1 MSNNYA
7 DRPPRIQP
15 QLPQQEIEIPPPP
28 EKNAGTRQSLLEI
41 LLPLV
46 TIGGYIFMAATGQGR
61 SIALIIP
68 MGLAMLGSVYLSLRR
83 ASEAEKEIEIKKE
96 AYAKRLLDLRHE
108 LRNYHQLQRDF
119 YYYNYPDPITADKIA
134 RQEEQSRSGPRL
146 WERRTSDQDFGAIR
160 LGIGTRAS
168 TVRYTISIKDNDE
181 DPQMDDAIRLSED
194 SMYVSDVPITL
205 QLRYVPV
212 AKDDE
217 TAPDIQHS
225 LGIYSISTAAPDA
238 PHHIKYNE
246 IYAYIRALLIH
257 YTAFHSPLDTRVY
270 VVGTEASKIEWEWAM
285 QLPHSRVG
293 QNETL
298 LCFEGEQAKVRDEL
312 VPRVPLFLKDINNTL
327 QTRAQRLGDKDSGD
341 VTLPFLLLVVDML
354 GMQPGTTMWDIESDQ
369 AISTILQQGPMLG
382 AAVIFLCGDAR
393 KIPSDARGVIELERL
408 DKESVAFRYAEIGVN
423 SPRYVGIADMVTRQQ
438 EALGFAQQ
446 LQQYQVRA
454 SAAASLVSAIDL
466 LQMNEVI
473 DIDELEILKRWEES
487 RRPDKA
493 EWPRVKL
500 GAKSAS
506 DVRELVFEANA
517 DGVHAMVA
525 GTTGSGKSEL
535 LQTMILGLAIRY
547 DPSIVNF
554 VLVDFKGGGAF
565 DPFRTLPHVVDVVT
579 NLEGSAV
586 ERMFSAIKAELD
598 RRGAVNAK
606 NRVAH
611 IVEYRKEGY
620 HLQPAEE
627 GKGPFPHLFIF
638 IDEFAEMV
646 AENPEFKSQFDSIT
660 RLGRAIGVS
669 LILATQ
675 RPAGMVTDQMRAN
688 IKMKICLRVETPDD
702 SRELLRRS
710 DAAYLPPSIPGRAYV
725 QIGNELPEMVQVA
738 YSGGTYRRAQKAQ
751 EEAVIWLTRP
761 KRKAS
766 KEERKPEKVFQ
777 ALTREMQRYAREK
790 PDEIIIQ
797 RKPWPNPLPKYMPL
811 GVPLDKL
818 DVVDTEYLIPEDR
831 IWLNGG
837 KKPEKGTDLYLNRD
851 VAAWQTGNGKWE
863 PLDWASPRT
872 LTAVVGLMD
881 NPRAAEQRLYTIDL
895 KKSNPVVFSAS
906 GWGKSTFLRTLI
918 TSLSATHSPDDLWI
932 YILDFGGLSLDV
944 FKNMPHVGAVITPE
958 EDERINRLLRTL
970 LLEVEDR
977 KRKVAD
983 KNVPDLM
990 AYNALPD
997 TETIPAIL
1005 VVVDNWAE
1013 IRENFEHLI
1022 PVFTSLLREGRT
1034 VGVFFAASADVPGS
1048 LGGKIF
1054 NMFTE
1059 RIALKLADKS
1069 EYPNIVG
1076 RGGASISDL
1085 WGRGLVAVERT
1096 ISQNPL
1102 EVQIASPVALHQ
1114 DELVYDQSDQG
1125 FVDENNDGIDDV
1137 TGQPIVRLIDE
1148 NETLNK
1154 LGQVIVDRLGEM
1166 VETMK
1171 QAWAGGQPRSI
1182 DILKTYVYYGD
1193 IVQETTKPEGDMA
1206 HALIGIE
1213 DNELKPFWIHLR
1225 GNPNFIVIGP
1235 PLSGRTTFLQTWMLS
1250 LAENYSPQEVAI
1262 IIVDPMQAFANYLG
1276 GNRTLDELPHVLAYV
1291 YDEETLNDLIEKLS
1305 YEFNAER
1312 RPGDPQK
1319 PREFFIFVDNFDDFD
1334 DLIGGRGRDHYKRL
1348 AQLVRDFRSSSELHF
1363 ILGGSEDV
1371 ARRTDDLKKQV
1382 EKTRYG
1388 FALKTERAVES
1399 LGGKMP
1405 RSLRDADLPV
1415 GRGFLIR
1422 SGQTMLMQT
1431 ATMEL
1436 SKNAAEIDRLIEDI
1450 IEKHSPYQWYY
1461 EINPPPEE
1469 EEDETTES
1477 DGTSTPANGNANRPK
1492 PSEVQTVED
1501 TKALQELE
1509 SMQKEQAK
1517 FSDFKAENLTD
1528 VQQNPY
1534 YKMLQADKL
1543 VKLPIK
1549 ILESLPMDFNGLQP
1563 QDIPSMDPVKL
1574 QEMIDQGEIKL
1585 PEMGAIP
1592 TNIRT
1597 IINFYDKI
1605 SAEVLTQLPV
1615 EILQQLPLAFH
1626 EGSMPLESIP
1636 GAAVA
1641 DIQRQITEGLIEF
1654 TEPVH
1659 LKVQKQIRDY
1669 LEGEKS

>member
-15 QLPQQEIEIPPPP
+15 QLPQQEIEVPPPP
-28 EKNAGTRQSLLEI
+28 EKQMGTRQSLLEI

-68 MGLAMLGSVYLSLRR
+68 MGLAMLGSVYLSLKR
-83 ASEAEKEIEIKKE
+83 ANDAEKEVQIKSE

-119 YYYNYPDPITADKIA
+119 YYYNYPDPIAADKIA

-146 WERRTSDQDFGAIR
+146 WERRTSDLDFGAVR

-168 TVRYTISIKDNDE
+168 TVKYTISIKDNDE

-205 QLRYVPV
+205 QLRQV
-212 AKDDE
+212 ALPKDDE
-217 TAPDIQHS
+217 TAPEIQHS
-225 LGIYSISTAAPDA
+225 LGVYSISSTEANA
-238 PHHIKYNE
+238 PHHIKYSD
-246 IYAYIRALLIH
+246 IYSYARSLLIH

-270 VVGTEASKIEWEWAM
+270 VVGTEDSKTEWEWAM

-341 VTLPFLLLVVDML
+341 VTLPFIVLIVDML
-354 GMQPGTTMWDIESDQ
+354 GMKPGTPIWDIESEQ

-408 DKESVAFRYAEIGVN
+408 DKETVAFRYAEIGVN
-423 SPRYVGIADMVTRQQ
+423 TPRYVGVADMVSRQQ

-473 DIDELEILKRWEES
+473 DIDEMEILKRWEES
-487 RRPDKA
+487 RRPDKS

-506 DVRELVFEANA
+506 DIRELVFEANA
-517 DGVHAMVA
+517 DGVHSMVA

-535 LQTMILGLAIRY
+535 LQTMILGLAVRY

-598 RRGAVNAK
+598 RRGGVNAK

-620 HLQPAEE
+620 HLQPVEE
-627 GKGPFPHLFIF
+627 GKGPFPNLFIF

-751 EEAVIWLTRP
+751 EEAVIWLNRP
-761 KRKAS
+761 KRKTA

-777 ALTREMQRYAREK
+777 ALTREMQTYARER

-811 GVPLDKL
+811 GIPLDRL
-818 DVVDTEYLIPEDR
+818 DSVDTEYLINEDR
-831 IWLNGG
+831 AWLNGG
-837 KKPEKGTDLYLNRD
+837 RKPDKGADLYLNSN
-851 VAAWQTGNGKWE
+851 VGAWQSGTGQWK

-872 LTAVVGLMD
+872 LTAVVGMMD

-895 KKSNPVVFSAS
+895 KKANPVVFSAS

-918 TSLSATHSPDDLWI
+918 TSLAATHSPDDLWI

-944 FKNMPHVGAVITPE
+944 FKTMPHVGAVITPE

-970 LLEVEDR
+970 MAEVEDR
-977 KRKVAD
+977 KRKVAE
-983 KNVPDLM
+983 KNTPDMM

-997 TETIPAIL
+997 TENIPAIL
-1005 VVVDNWAE
+1005 VAVDNWAE
-1013 IRENFEHLI
+1013 IRENFEHLL

-1102 EVQIASPVALHQ
+1102 EVQIASPVFLQ
-1114 DELVYDQSDQG
+1114 KDELVYDQSDQS

-1137 TGQPIVRLIDE
+1137 TGLPIVRLIDE

-1154 LGQVIVDRLGEM
+1154 LGQVIVDRLGDM
-1166 VETMK
+1166 VNIMAE
-1171 QAWAGGQPRSI
+1171 AWQGGKPRSI
-1182 DILKTYVYYGD
+1182 DILDVYITYDDMVPNT
-1193 IVQETTKPEGDMA
+1193 IKPTDSMA
-1206 HALIGIE
+1206 HGLIGVE
-1213 DNELKPFWIHLR
+1213 DNKLKPFWIHLR
-1225 GNPNFIVIGP
+1225 GNPNFILIGP

-1250 LAENYSPQEVAI
+1250 IAENYSPQEAAI
-1262 IIVDPMQAFANYLG
+1262 VIIDPMQAFATYLG
-1276 GNRTLDELPHVLAYV
+1276 GNRTLDQLPHVMAYV
-1291 YDEETLNDLIEKLS
+1291 YDEETLSDLIEKLS
-1305 YEFNAER
+1305 YEFSAER
-1312 RPGDPQK
+1312 REGDPAK

-1348 AQLVRDFRSSSELHF
+1348 AQLVRDYRSSSELHF
-1363 ILGGSEDV
+1363 ILGGTEEV

-1382 EKTRYG
+1382 EKTRFG
-1388 FALKTERAVES
+1388 FALKTERAVEN

-1415 GRGFLIR
+1415 GRGFLVR
-1422 SGQTMLMQT
+1422 SGQSMLIQT
-1431 ATMEL
+1431 ATREL
-1436 SKNAAEIDRLIEDI
+1436 SKNAEAIDALIDELQ
-1450 IEKHSPYQWYY
+1450 EKYTPNEWYY
-1461 EINPPPEE
+1461 VINPPPEPVE
-1469 EEDETTES
+1469 EEQDANAAKS
-1477 DGTSTPANGNANRPK
+1477 TSAAGGEQRPK
-1492 PSEVQTVED
+1492 PSEVQTVD
-1501 TKALQELE
+1501 DSKALQELE
-1509 SMQKEQAK
+1509 NMQKEQAK
-1517 FSDFKAENLTD
+1517 FEDFKPAENLSEI
-1528 VQQNPY
+1528 QQNPY
-1534 YKMLQADKL
+1534 YKTLQADKL
-1543 VKLPIK
+1543 VRLPLK
-1549 ILESLPMDFNGLQP
+1549 IIEALPMKFDGLQP
-1563 QDIPSMDPVKL
+1563 ADIPTIDPEKL
-1574 QEMIDQGEIKL
+1574 QQMIDAGEVEL
-1585 PEMGAIP
+1585 PEAGTIP
-1592 TNIRT
+1592 RELVPMIK
-1597 IINFYDKI
+1597 FYDQL
-1605 SAEVLTQLPV
+1605 SADVLVQLPK
-1615 EILQQLPLAFH
+1615 EILEALPLALQ
-1626 EGSMPLESIP
+1626 EGSVDAIS
-1636 GAAVA
+1636 GADPAE
-1641 DIQRQITEGLIEF
+1641 IQRQITSGIIEL

-1659 LKVQKQIRDY
+1659 PKVQKQIREY
-1669 LEGEKS
+1669 LEGK